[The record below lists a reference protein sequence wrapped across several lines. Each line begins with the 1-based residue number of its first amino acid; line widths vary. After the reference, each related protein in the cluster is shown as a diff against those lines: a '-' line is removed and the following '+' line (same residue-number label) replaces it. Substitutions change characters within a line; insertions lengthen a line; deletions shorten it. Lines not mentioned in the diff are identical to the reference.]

1 MADRPMLEARGVTK
15 RFGGVQAVR
24 GIDFKLQEG
33 ELRCI
38 IGPNGAGKS
47 TFFKLLTGQL
57 RPDGGRI
64 LFRGQDI
71 TGAETS
77 AIARFG
83 IGMAMQVPSVFDGL
97 DVRENL
103 RMGARRR
110 HRERAAQRR
119 VDLTLETV
127 GLTAIAGRLVGH
139 LAHGQR
145 ALVELATVLAAEPE
159 LLLLDEPTAG
169 MTRGEVERTAQ
180 IIREIARTSAL
191 VVVEH
196 DMNFIRMIG
205 SRVTV
210 FHQGATLI
218 EGTVQEVLRN
228 PMVRDVYLGRQAEA

>member
-1 MADRPMLEARGVTK
+1 
-15 RFGGVQAVR
+15 
-24 GIDFKLQEG
+24 
-33 ELRCI
+33 
-38 IGPNGAGKS
+38 
-47 TFFKLLTGQL
+47 
-57 RPDGGRI
+57 
-64 LFRGQDI
+64 
-71 TGAETS
+71 
-77 AIARFG
+77 
-83 IGMAMQVPSVFDGL
+83 
-97 DVRENL
+97 
-103 RMGARRR
+103 MGARRR

-127 GLTAIAGRLVGH
+127 GLTAIAGRVVAH

-159 LLLLDEPTAG
+159 LVLLDEPTAG

-196 DMNFIRMIG
+196 DMNFIRMID

-218 EGTVQEVLRN
+218 EGMVQEVLRN
-228 PMVRDVYLGRQAEA
+228 PVVRDVYLGRQAGV